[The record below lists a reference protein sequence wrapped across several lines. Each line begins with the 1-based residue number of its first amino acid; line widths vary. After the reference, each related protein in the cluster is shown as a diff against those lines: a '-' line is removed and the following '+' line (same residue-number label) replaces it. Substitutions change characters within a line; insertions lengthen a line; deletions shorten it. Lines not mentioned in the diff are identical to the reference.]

1 MKKPS
6 EWTAN
11 EAWAQSAAVHLG
23 ANKITPFPP
32 DPVERV
38 SDETVSVL
46 ADGRPVV
53 MQRNA
58 IQLMAIE
65 LIERRAKD
73 KGEKA

>member
-38 SDETVSVL
+38 SDKALVDYSSAHSRNHEVS
-46 ADGRPVV
+46 
-53 MQRNA
+53 
-58 IQLMAIE
+58 LMALE

-73 KGEKA
+73 KEQGR